1 MDEDQDIE
9 EVEEI
14 EADEIEESGEYIVPD
29 TNVKTPPS
37 EIVLHCRIILIRN
50 GMASLV
56 LTDQRGRSSFAES
69 KVARLKV
76 CGISTNAGKFDI
88 VVAKP
93 DAVVITLRTP
103 RKERIL
109 SESEWRFMAET
120 IEQVLSDN
128 KLCSALPEHIYGNI

>member
-1 MDEDQDIE
+1 MDEDQ
-9 EVEEI
+9 EI
-14 EADEIEESGEYIVPD
+14 DEIDDVEVDAESEEYIAKPD
-29 TNVKTPPS
+29 IATPK
-37 EIVLHCRIILIRN
+37 EIILHCRIILIRN
-50 GMASLV
+50 GMASMV
-56 LTDQRGRSSFAES
+56 LTDQRGHSSFAEC

-103 RKERIL
+103 RRERVL

-128 KLCSALPEHIYGNI
+128 KLCSALPEHIYGGK